1 VYYRNT
7 AGTYYHQG
15 VIEVTYAQARAGG
28 SDSFSGT
35 AMAVLDSTKQA
46 TTLVNCPSVVW
57 GNGGDLWCFSKTVTI
72 HSPGQKLYAKGVL
85 IDAAGKPYSV
95 WSPTLTMK

>member
-1 VYYRNT
+1 
-7 AGTYYHQG
+7 
-15 VIEVTYAQARAGG
+15 
-28 SDSFSGT
+28 
-35 AMAVLDSTKQA
+35 MAVLDSTKQA